1 MRHRTVAVIAVS
13 GALGVLGALAATGQ
27 DVADPF
33 QGGELPPPT
42 NPQQELRSHI
52 ISEAASLAVLLKIA
66 GGVRPECDT
75 PCELVDAPDVGLEV
89 AQLRCERL
97 SPAELSK
104 TVWVSD
110 DNERQLVSTLVSVC
124 SDIGKSIGAEGLRR
138 RADDLTGA
146 LRKALEEQ

>member
-13 GALGVLGALAATGQ
+13 AALGVLGALVATGQ
-27 DVADPF
+27 DLADPF

-52 ISEAASLAVLLKIA
+52 ISEAASLAVLLQIA
-66 GGVRPECDT
+66 GGVRPDCDT
-75 PCELVDAPDVGLEV
+75 PCELVDAPDVGHEV

-104 TVWVSD
+104 TVSVSD
-110 DNERQLVSTLVSVC
+110 DNERQLVSTLVAVC
-124 SDIGKSIGAEGLRR
+124 GDIGESMGAEGLLRW
-138 RADDLTGA
+138 ADDLTGA
-146 LRKALEEQ
+146 LRKVLEDK